1 MKKII
6 SVSIFL
12 LAIYS
17 CNNTQSSGQAEE
29 KANEMI
35 DEKGHDHGEMEA
47 IELNNGEKWKVEPK
61 MMVHIRKMEKDVAS
75 FKGSELVDYQQ
86 LSKELNTS
94 LDLLTSGCT
103 MTGKAHDELH
113 KWLLPYIDLVAELD
127 KAEKRERGALT
138 LKEIKASFVEFN
150 NYFQ

>member
-6 SVSIFL
+6 YVSIAL
-12 LAIYS
+12 ITLYS
-17 CNNTQSSGQAEE
+17 CDNTESTGQAEE
-29 KANEMI
+29 SADKMI
-35 DEKGHDHGEMEA
+35 DEKGHDHGDSEA

-75 FKGSELVDYQQ
+75 FKGSELVDYKQ

-113 KWLLPYIDLVAELD
+113 KWLLPYIDLIAELD
-127 KAEKRERGALT
+127 KAEKWERGALT

-150 NYFQ
+150 KYFQ

>member
-6 SVSIFL
+6 YVSIAL
-12 LAIYS
+12 ITLYS
-17 CNNTQSSGQAEE
+17 CDSTESTGQAEE
-29 KANEMI
+29 TADKMI
-35 DEKGHDHGEMEA
+35 DGKGHDHGDSEE

-61 MMVHIRKMEKDVAS
+61 MMVHIQKMEKDVAS
-75 FKGSELVDYQQ
+75 FKGSELADYKQ

-113 KWLLPYIDLVAELD
+113 KWLLPYIDLIAELD
-127 KAEKRERGALT
+127 KAEKWERGALT
-138 LKEIKASFVEFN
+138 LKEIKESFVEFN
-150 NYFQ
+150 KYFQ